1 MIVEIAYLARRD
13 LKKFWK
19 SKFAVIS
26 TLIRPLSWLVLFGL
40 AFNPAKIAG
49 ESATSSNL
57 SQTLGGA
64 PDYFSF
70 IAVGMLSIMV
80 LQLSLRG
87 MSSIV
92 IDKYMGFMDKVMVAP
107 IRRETMLLSKI
118 ASTAVRGVLQA
129 LVMLIVALPLGM
141 NLGGNFGII
150 KLLGVVAVLIVLSV
164 SLSGFF
170 ISIGSVVKRF
180 ETQEAVASALALP
193 IMFTSNVL
201 YPTKIMPFWLQ
212 PIALINPITY
222 STSIIRYLLYTPS
235 PNPGSLVFD
244 TAVLAL
250 LLGASIAVV
259 YISTAITT
267 ARR

>member
-19 SKFAVIS
+19 SKLSLLS

-49 ESATSSNL
+49 DSATGSNL
-57 SQTLGGA
+57 SQSLGGA

-92 IDKYMGFMDKVMVAP
+92 MDRYIGFMDKVMVAP
-107 IRRETMLLSKI
+107 IRRETMLLSKV
-118 ASTAVRGVLQA
+118 ASTTVRGVLQA
-129 LVMLIVALPLGM
+129 IVMLIVALPLGM
-141 NLGGNFGII
+141 NLGGDFGIV
-150 KLLGVVAVLIVLSV
+150 KLLVVVAVLVVLSV

-170 ISIGSVVKRF
+170 ISIGAVVKRF
-180 ETQEAVASALALP
+180 ETQEAIASALALP

-212 PIALINPITY
+212 PIAQINPITY
-222 STSIIRYLLYTPS
+222 STSIIRYLLYAPS
-235 PNPGSLVFD
+235 LDPSSLLFETQMRSD
-244 TAVLAL
+244 GLSGL
-250 LLGASIAVV
+250 C
-259 YISTAITT
+259 
-267 ARR
+267 RRT